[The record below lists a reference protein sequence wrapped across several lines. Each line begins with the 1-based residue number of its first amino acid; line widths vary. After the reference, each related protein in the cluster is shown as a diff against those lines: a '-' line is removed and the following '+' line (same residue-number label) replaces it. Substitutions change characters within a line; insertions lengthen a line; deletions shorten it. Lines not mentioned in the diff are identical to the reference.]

1 MARLL
6 VVFALCVLP
15 ALVSARP
22 AKPSYLTVKGRVYC
36 DTCLAGFETPAATYI
51 HESCLVIVPDE
62 SDDKPTAGAKVSVEC
77 RERESGKPTFTTEG
91 VTDHT
96 GTYMIPVTDDHDD
109 EICETVLKSSPQA
122 DCATV
127 APGRERARVFLCSNN
142 GIVSHTRFANNLGF
156 QKNTP
161 LAGCAQVLKQY
172 QEFDN

>member
-15 ALVSARP
+15 ALVCARP

-36 DTCLAGFETPAATYI
+36 DTCLAGFETPATTYI
-51 HESCLVIVPDE
+51 H
-62 SDDKPTAGAKVSVEC
+62 GAKVSVEC

-127 APGRERARVFLCSNN
+127 APDRERARVFLCSNN